1 MRLSAEWGVSGTL
14 STPHSP
20 SYAPKPGA
28 LLSFL
33 LQGFSG
39 LWEAW
44 DTSLC
49 SSFLPPIAHSAGPRL
64 FPEAPSPLPPRG
76 PLARGFGPTHFLC
89 RPNSALSRGGKF
101 LSSRRAAPPPS
112 FPAGQES
119 PKRVGRGVGLPGLRP
134 EKGSDSSA
142 VTQPQPRLSQLG
154 TLRGERK
161 DSHPA
166 TANTFSHSETPA
178 PPAGGEGGPHL
189 PKTPL
194 SSRLRAKQSEHR
206 NTQSIYLSMSPGG
219 WPLNLNIQHGA
230 LALPAVGGCRN
241 GS

>member
-1 MRLSAEWGVSGTL
+1 MCRLPPVGLTPGFGSQSQQCGPRFTLRKLFTYNSQGPKCCGQKQAVCMRLSAEWGMSGTL
-14 STPHSP
+14 ITPHSP

-28 LLSFL
+28 LLSSL

-76 PLARGFGPTHFLC
+76 PLACGFGPTHFLC

-119 PKRVGRGVGLPGLRP
+119 PKQVGRGVGLPGLRP
-134 EKGSDSSA
+134 KKGSDSSA
-142 VTQPQPRLSQLG
+142 VTQPQPRLGQLG

-166 TANTFSHSETPA
+166 TAKTFSH
-178 PPAGGEGGPHL
+178 
-189 PKTPL
+189 
-194 SSRLRAKQSEHR
+194 
-206 NTQSIYLSMSPGG
+206 
-219 WPLNLNIQHGA
+219 
-230 LALPAVGGCRN
+230 
-241 GS
+241 